1 MTIPAPLLEAIKEG
15 FRIVV
20 LSVIPVLLLQLE
32 QDSINPKAL
41 ALVGVIA
48 GLRFIDK
55 WLHEVGKE
63 NDNLDLKKGL
73 TRF

>member
-20 LSVIPVLLLQLE
+20 LSVIPVLLIQLE
-32 QDSINPKAL
+32 QDEVNFRAL
-41 ALVGVIA
+41 ALVGIIA

-55 WLHEVGKE
+55 WLHELGKE
-63 NDNLDLKKGL
+63 QDDSELKLGL